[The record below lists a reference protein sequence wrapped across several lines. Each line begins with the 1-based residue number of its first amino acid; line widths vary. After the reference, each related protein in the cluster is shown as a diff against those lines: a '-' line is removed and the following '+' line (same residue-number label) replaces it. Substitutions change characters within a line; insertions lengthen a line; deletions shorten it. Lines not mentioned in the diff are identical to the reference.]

1 MPDINT
7 GTLLL
12 AVVLWFIIAFFNGLF
27 KAMMKSIRGGKK

>member
-1 MPDINT
+1 MPEINT

-12 AVVLWFIIAFFNGLF
+12 AMGLWFVIAFFNGLF